1 MTSLCKKS
9 TSPPL
14 LFAAP
19 AKELEQAK
27 MLKPWALLQ
36 RLRPAKIA
44 AIVNMLDDCSYL
56 CRALKLAKLHFPLEY
71 ENYNDLLAGDGI
83 YWPDVLLNLIYL
95 AKEGDYFEVD
105 QLMVDGAWDT
115 FLSEGDKSGLVRFLN
130 ELPITLFGFS
140 GQNIF
145 KYPPFE
151 LMRFLFLYVDENLGV
166 VSPTLLNA
174 LALMPDR
181 LLEQEW
187 DDEDRLSAWKCLSL
201 TIEAGPDH
209 YPEPVRWL
217 PQLVRWACGRT
228 NNPILDLTWEPTEFI
243 WDNLPEIRTAWQ
255 QAKPVIEQ
263 GNRLM
268 KWYEQDKLQNLAYL
282 AYFLMEATHCDYLNW

>member
-1 MTSLCKKS
+1 MSTLTS

-14 LFAAP
+14 LLAAP

-27 MLKPWALLQ
+27 MLKPWALLH

-44 AIVNMLDDCSYL
+44 AVVNVLDDCHYL
-56 CRALKLAKLHFPLEY
+56 CRALKLVKLHFPLEY
-71 ENYNDLLAGDGI
+71 KNYNDLSVI

-95 AKEGDYFEVD
+95 ANEDDYFEVD

-115 FLSEGDKSGLVRFLN
+115 FLSEGDKSGPARFLN

-181 LLEQEW
+181 LQEQEW
-187 DDEDRLSAWKCLSL
+187 DDDDRDFARRNMTY

-217 PQLVRWACGRT
+217 PQLVRWACGRS
-228 NNPILDLTWEPTEFI
+228 NNPILDRTWHPAEWANEFT
-243 WDNLPEIRTAWQ
+243 WDNLPKIRTAWQ
-255 QAKPVIEQ
+255 QAKPVVAQ
-263 GNRLM
+263 RNRLM

>member
-1 MTSLCKKS
+1 MSTLTS

-19 AKELEQAK
+19 SKELEQAK
-27 MLKPWALLQ
+27 MLKPWALLH

-44 AIVNMLDDCSYL
+44 AVVNVLDDCSYL
-56 CRALKLAKLHFPLEY
+56 CRALNLAKLHFPLEY
-71 ENYNDLLAGDGI
+71 ENYNDLLAGDWI
-83 YWPDVLLNLIYL
+83 YWPDVLMDLIYL
-95 AKEGDYFEVD
+95 AREGDYFEVD

-140 GQNIF
+140 GQNLF
-145 KYPPFE
+145 NYPPFE
-151 LMRFLFLYVDENLGV
+151 LMRFLCGDENLGAI
-166 VSPTLLNA
+166 SSNLLN
-174 LALMPDR
+174 ALMPDR
-181 LLEQEW
+181 LQEQVW
-187 DDEDRLSAWKCLSL
+187 DDDDRLSAHRRLVYIIK
-201 TIEAGPDH
+201 TGPDH

-228 NNPILDLTWEPTEFI
+228 NNPILDRTWHPAEWANEFT
-243 WDNLPEIRTAWQ
+243 WNNLPKIRTAWQ
-255 QAKPVIEQ
+255 QAKPVVAQ